1 MLTSY
6 DNGIK
11 TAPLSGGWP
20 EASGSAHSEPFLSL
34 APHRRGCW
42 APGDERTPTISPGA
56 LWGDRC
62 LCHDFSAASCGRKEP
77 GGKTESGSLLQGL
90 GQQLD
95 RCRCHRLGSEG
106 ASLWGESAFRV
117 WAGQICDVQ
126 AMCMRHPRADFGDGE
141 ERRCRAGPRGPGCR
155 RMCGLFTYGSGGSAP
170 KPGAGAG
177 NPGGEAREEAPDGAA
192 GTAENP
198 GRAGGNQAREPGA
211 EGCPSPHTHMWKSYP
226 PPPNHRMRLGLETGP

>member
-106 ASLWGESAFRV
+106 ASLWGERIS
-117 WAGQICDVQ
+117 
-126 AMCMRHPRADFGDGE
+126 
-141 ERRCRAGPRGPGCR
+141 
-155 RMCGLFTYGSGGSAP
+155 GLGGSDLRC
-170 KPGAGAG
+170 AG
-177 NPGGEAREEAPDGAA
+177 NVHATPKGRLRRWGG
-192 GTAENP
+192 T
-198 GRAGGNQAREPGA
+198 QV
-211 EGCPSPHTHMWKSYP
+211 PSWA
-226 PPPNHRMRLGLETGP
+226 